1 MLFLYI
7 YTWFKLLQ
15 WSYLF
20 KLISYNKRKHTDNFM
35 NTSDNHILV
44 YIDKSPYT
52 IEIATKCVH
61 LLNITRQGTQNQKEN
76 RRIFHHFMKKLV

>member
-1 MLFLYI
+1 MAQTVTVELFVQAKRDTLFLTITKTHRQFYEHI
-7 YTWFKLLQ
+7 RQ
-15 WSYLF
+15 SH
-20 KLISYNKRKHTDNFM
+20 N
-35 NTSDNHILV
+35 ILV

-61 LLNITRQGTQNQKEN
+61 LSNITRQGTQNQKEN

>member
-1 MLFLYI
+1 
-7 YTWFKLLQ
+7 
-15 WSYLF
+15 
-20 KLISYNKRKHTDNFM
+20 M

-44 YIDKSPYT
+44 YLDKSPFT

-76 RRIFHHFMKKLV
+76 RRIFHHFMKKLVLDSTNLCYNQDKSNLSYVVLSVWL

>member
-1 MLFLYI
+1 MRGSNCYSGFI
-7 YTWFKLLQ
+7 CSSKERH
-15 WSYLF
+15 
-20 KLISYNKRKHTDNFM
+20 LISYNKRKHTDNFM

-44 YIDKSPYT
+44 YLDKSPFT

>member
-1 MLFLYI
+1 
-7 YTWFKLLQ
+7 
-15 WSYLF
+15 
-20 KLISYNKRKHTDNFM
+20 M

-44 YIDKSPYT
+44 YLDKFPFT

>member
-1 MLFLYI
+1 
-7 YTWFKLLQ
+7 
-15 WSYLF
+15 
-20 KLISYNKRKHTDNFM
+20 M

-76 RRIFHHFMKKLV
+76 RRIFQHFMKKLV